1 MSVEERNSLKEDN
14 YSTNMVRKVENNRV
28 IQTQQNDE
36 MKKNEL

>member
-14 YSTNMVRKVENNRV
+14 YSTNMVRKVENNKV

>member
-14 YSTNMVRKVENNRV
+14 YSTNMVRKVENNKV

-36 MKKNEL
+36 MKKNER